1 MINQLL
7 EARAEIC
14 GKKCWFFGVFEKKEK
29 NSSEIN

>member
-14 GKKCWFFGVFEKKEK
+14 EKIRWFFGVFEDQKK
-29 NSSEIN
+29 IFRD